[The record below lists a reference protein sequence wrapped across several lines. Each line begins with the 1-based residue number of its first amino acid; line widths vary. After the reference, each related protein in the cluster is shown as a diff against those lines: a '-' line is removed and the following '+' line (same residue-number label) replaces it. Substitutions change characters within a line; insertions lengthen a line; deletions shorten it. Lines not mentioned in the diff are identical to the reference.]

1 MTKIACITK
10 TQDNSIIF
18 GFVLKRIKSDNSGRI
33 ARDVFLAHR
42 MRMTGFTK
50 ILYRE
55 DQEITYCLRTIVAP
69 MGASAKANSI
79 TIALIVKV
87 PKKSADEIESL
98 SKTFKILLESN
109 FDDHVWQE
117 VTEPADLKNLL
128 NPIDWNKSRNFEIR
142 RKIEKITL
150 NASLPTQNIGYLSTG
165 SSQANQTESI
175 DYVHPYAPTL
185 GGFEQ
190 LLRTMVSYQQP
201 IILTALLSPTRLT
214 DNEVDQLHEQIELC
228 GEAAQYAEKTFTRS
242 RAKCLTESLSSTA
255 IELQQQPFYLGFY
268 ISAENTLDAL
278 LLKNAGLALSD
289 PSSGNDVNC
298 PGCEV
303 IVPQSDD
310 LQRVINTLSTNSCFN
325 NSSDGNGNGSNR
337 FPNLVGNSEVSTA
350 FYFPIN
356 ANGNLPGINTFS
368 VKTHP
373 LPKEL
378 IDLQTNTEKN
388 TKIGTNNFY
397 GFEQD
402 VLLDETT
409 RRQHTYIVGQT
420 GTGKTTLMKTMIQ
433 ADLKAGNGIMVI
445 DPHGELYHD
454 LLSLVPLE
462 RVKDV
467 VLFDPSDI
475 EYPMALNM
483 LEVQKNGE
491 RDYLIKEMRAILKR
505 FIREH
510 FDITDGGYY
519 GPIFFQHVMNN
530 MLLAMSDSENPGTII
545 EFYAIFQSD
554 YFWRRWLPLKW
565 ENAILRNWV
574 DEVLPNVNYNQNDRT
589 NGSRHGDYFSGKFTD
604 FVSDSRIQNIFGQPR
619 STIDF
624 TRAIEENKIVFVNL
638 SKGLLGEANAS
649 FLGMIL
655 MAKITSAFM
664 GRAKDIAKGK
674 QLKPYYLYVDEF
686 QSIATENF
694 SILLSEAR
702 KFGLG
707 LVLANQYLAQVDD
720 RKIKNALL
728 GNVGTIVA
736 FRLGLE
742 DAEILKSQF
751 HPEFS
756 LFELTNLPNYMA
768 IMRTNVKEERIMPA
782 TLRTILPSSTRNAAI
797 VKAIIQNSRMTYG
810 TPKKYA
816 EKLVGISL
824 QPTRVSTIETY
835 FDHQDVPSEQRIESL
850 DFSEIIN
857 QGERVGKKAD
867 KLATQGLNEMVVYLV
882 NQSGLQRDHIWK
894 ILDKLTNVAPNELFF
909 SNTSIL
915 QVLKRIKNATIQRKL
930 EGISN
935 AKRKAL
941 LFSWME
947 WLENNCCDESDLRKF
962 LEAKKAYDDSQWRT
976 TVSLL
981 KDLTSGKPNFDEIK
995 LGKIEECGDNWKFA
1009 SP

>member
-1 MTKIACITK
+1 MTKIGSITN
-10 TQDNSIIF
+10 TQDNSIFF
-18 GFVLKRIKSDNSGRI
+18 GFVLKRIKSDNPSSN

-42 MRMTGFTK
+42 MRMMGLTK

-69 MGASAKANSI
+69 IGSSAKASSI
-79 TIALIVKV
+79 TIGLIVKV
-87 PKKSADEIESL
+87 PGNSADQIESL
-98 SKTFKILLESN
+98 SKTLKILLQSN

-117 VTEPADLKNLL
+117 ITDPADLENFI

-150 NASLPTQNIGYLSTG
+150 NASLPTQNIGYLSKG

-201 IILTALLSPTRLT
+201 IVLTALLSPTKLT
-214 DNEVDQLHEQIELC
+214 DKEVDQLHTQIELC

-242 RAKCLTESLSSTA
+242 RAKGLTESLSSSA
-255 IELQQQPFYLGFY
+255 IELQQRPFHLGFY

-289 PSSGNDVNC
+289 SSSGNDVNC
-298 PGCEV
+298 AGCEV

-310 LQRVINTLSTNSCFN
+310 LQRVINTLSKISCFK
-325 NSSDGNGNGSNR
+325 NSSEGNENGSNR
-337 FPNLVGNSEVSTA
+337 FPNLVGASEASTT

-356 ANGNLPGINTFS
+356 ADGNMPGIDTFS

-378 IDLQTNTEKN
+378 IDLQTNAEEN
-388 TKIGTNNFY
+388 TRIGTNNYY

-454 LLSLVPLE
+454 MLSLVPEE

-483 LEVQKNGE
+483 LEVQQNGE

-510 FDITDGGYY
+510 FDLNDGSYS
-519 GPIFFQHVMNN
+519 GPVFYQHVMNN

-554 YFWRRWLPLKW
+554 HFWRRWLPLQW

-574 DEVLPNVNYNQNDRT
+574 DEVLPNVNYNQTDRS
-589 NGSRHGDYFSGKFTD
+589 NGTRHGDYYSGKFMD
-604 FVSDSRIQNIFGQPR
+604 FVSDSRIRNIFGQPR
-619 STIDF
+619 STVDF
-624 TRAIEENKIVFVNL
+624 TKAIEETKIVFVNL

-655 MAKITSAFM
+655 MAKITAAFM
-664 GRAKDIAKGK
+664 GRAKDIAEGK

-742 DAEILKSQF
+742 DADILKGQF
-751 HPEFS
+751 HPDFS
-756 LFELTNLPNYMA
+756 NFELTNLPNYMA
-768 IMRTNVKEERIMPA
+768 MMRTNVKEERVKPA
-782 TLRTILPSSTRNAAI
+782 TLRTIPPSSTRNDAV
-797 VKAIIQNSRMTYG
+797 VKGIIQNSRMTYG

-816 EKLVGISL
+816 EKLVEISL
-824 QPTRVSTIETY
+824 QPTRVSTIESH
-835 FDHQDVPSEQRIESL
+835 FDHQDVPSELRIENL

-857 QGERVGKKAD
+857 QGEQVGKKAD
-867 KLATQGLNEMVVYLV
+867 KLSTQGLNEMIVYLV
-882 NQSGLQRDHIWK
+882 NQSGLQRDRIWK
-894 ILDKLTNVAPNELFF
+894 ILDKLTSVAPNELFF
-909 SNTSIL
+909 SHTSIEQL
-915 QVLKRIKNATIQRKL
+915 LKTTTNSTVRRKL

-941 LFSWME
+941 VFSWME
-947 WLENNCCDESDLRKF
+947 WLENKCRDESELRKF
-962 LEAKKAYDDSQWRT
+962 REAKKAYDDSRWQT
-976 TVSLL
+976 AVALL
-981 KDLTSGKPNFDEIK
+981 KDLSSGKPNFEEI
-995 LGKIEECGDNWKFA
+995 WKMF
-1009 SP
+1009 